1 MAIVGAGRE
10 HLAALVCID
19 IEAAGHWAQVE
30 GVGYTSYADLSQKPE
45 VLPLIQGV
53 LAHTNEVLPEA
64 LKIRRFVNLPKEF
77 DPDDGE
83 VTRTRKLRRN
93 VIDANYAKV
102 IAALF
107 EAGRQRGCGCACRLR
122 DRRKGCHGAH
132 AFYHDGGGRVMDWLF
147 LGELAINGALTGLMY
162 ALCALGIVLIYK
174 TSGVANLAQGALI
187 MTGGYLAAWLTT
199 GLGLSLAACNFD
211 RPRLPLPH
219 GLFDRAPG
227 SAHA

>member
-1 MAIVGAGRE
+1 MFDGYSGGDAAAASALADGWLHTGDAGYLEEDGQLVVLGRVSELQYTASGERFIPTYIENRIKFSPYVRDVAIVGAGQN

-45 VLPLIQGV
+45 MLKLIQGV

-93 VIDANYAKV
+93 VIDANYAKP

-107 EAGRQRGCGCACRLR
+107 
-122 DRRKGCHGAH
+122 
-132 AFYHDGGGRVMDWLF
+132 GGGDSVDVDLPVIYET
-147 LGELAINGALTGLMY
+147 GEKGTLRRTLAILP
-162 ALCALGIVLIYK
+162 VE
-174 TSGVANLAQGALI
+174 
-187 MTGGYLAAWLTT
+187 AA
-199 GLGLSLAACNFD
+199 
-211 RPRLPLPH
+211 
-219 GLFDRAPG
+219 
-227 SAHA
+227 